1 MMGLN
6 LRSERRGIRYALS
19 FPFALERLTLRL
31 SLHDIG
37 VSDFDWFCNVRDC
50 FPSVDLIPYFSGYA
64 RLQYLVSVKVK
75 LQEVRREVFV
85 SFWKPPI
92 PLSVRTSGVSSS
104 HEISCDFELVHGM
117 SVRL

>member
-92 PLSVRTSGVSSS
+92 ALRPYVRGFQLSR
-104 HEISCDFELVHGM
+104 DFL
-117 SVRL
+117 